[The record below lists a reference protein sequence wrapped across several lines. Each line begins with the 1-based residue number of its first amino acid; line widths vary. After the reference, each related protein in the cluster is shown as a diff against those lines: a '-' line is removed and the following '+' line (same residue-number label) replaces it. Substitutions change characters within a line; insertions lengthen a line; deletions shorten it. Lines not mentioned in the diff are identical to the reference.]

1 MPRARKPVRILL
13 LEVGVLSLLCVAPI
27 QGQTQPPG
35 PAVKGKGTPPPAAP
49 NLVGVIVDLTKAE
62 TNNVGT
68 VTVQPN
74 AKNAKPVT
82 FDVTEA
88 TRFEYF
94 NQVNVWG
101 TNFLAEHRGEKVAVF
116 TVAGSKPL
124 AAAKVQILLPKP
136 KPRNPG
142 PPPAQPLK
150 PIWARGTV
158 VDVTAGVITIKLP
171 NYTPPPPVR
180 GTVTDVGVN
189 EDTDQGVITVQANGK
204 LQTFVVDPT
213 TEFQKLIGKTRK
225 RISFLSID
233 QGETVEIFTR
243 YGAPQAVTK
252 VDVLVKGA
260 GEAAIVYKDHFVKFV
275 TKPGTKFD
283 IDRAGKFTPVSLS
296 TIVKGE
302 SVAILPDA
310 LRSHIAAEVRIMAP
324 PIIHGIVESTSATA
338 IIVKLKE
345 KGQDV
350 TKSVAINGA
359 TTYEVMTDKMP
370 KPGGLA
376 DVKPGKDVDIWPG
389 AVPPNVAEKVVIF
402 HHVGKPLSLDGVV
415 VTATAN
421 LLTVMTGGPQKSFP
435 LNAATKFEA
444 LEGTKRRPAK
454 ATELKA
460 GQKVHIVAAAEA
472 PNAAQSVEIH
482 IVAPKTSTKTPKETA
497 PKPTN
502 DAKKAKSP

>member
-1 MPRARKPVRILL
+1 
-13 LEVGVLSLLCVAPI
+13 
-27 QGQTQPPG
+27 
-35 PAVKGKGTPPPAAP
+35 
-49 NLVGVIVDLTKAE
+49 VDLTKAE

-74 AKNAKPVT
+74 AKGAKPET

-94 NQVNVWG
+94 NQVHAWG

-150 PIWARGTV
+150 PSWARGTV

-189 EDTDQGVITVQANGK
+189 EDSDQGVITVQANGK

-233 QGETVEIFTR
+233 QGELVEIFTR
-243 YGAPQAVTK
+243 YGAPHAASK
-252 VDVLVKGA
+252 VDVLVKGS

-275 TKPGTKFD
+275 TKPATKFD
-283 IDRAGKFTPVSLS
+283 LERAGKLTPASLGS
-296 TIVKGE
+296 VVKGE

-310 LRSHIAAEVRIMAP
+310 LRSHIAAEVRIIAP
-324 PIIHGIVESTSATA
+324 NVIRGVVESTSAGA
-338 IIVKLKE
+338 ITVKVKE

-350 TKSVAINGA
+350 TKTVAVNGA
-359 TTYEVMTDKMP
+359 TTYEVMTDKTP
-370 KPGGLA
+370 KAGGLA
-376 DVKPGKDVDIWPG
+376 DAKPGRHVDIWP
-389 AVPPNVAEKVVIF
+389 AAAPPNVTEKVVI
-402 HHVGKPLSLDGVV
+402 HLGKLLSLDGVV

-421 LLTVMTGGPQKSFP
+421 LLTVTTGGAQKSFP

-472 PNAAQSVEIH
+472 PNAAQRVEIH
-482 IVAPKTSTKTPKETA
+482 IVAPKTPPKTPKETA
-497 PKPTN
+497 PKQTSDP
-502 DAKKAKSP
+502 KKAKSPVKAFIGIDRGGPLYASSTRSVSLHDGEPIMATF